1 MYELKNVLEEQRP
14 GNESGMVGLLH
25 KIGIRKADRMVENE
39 KSQAS
44 LTQRESKG
52 FSQAGRF
59 EIRTDLAV
67 EKKEDFTE
75 KARELS
81 GVSMREWYQK
91 ESRVK
96 LTKVEI
102 LNEEGSRAMGKAVG
116 TYITLEAGQMAFK
129 DEDYHRQ
136 VSAELAGQIRD
147 LAGKTGK
154 EVRHLL
160 VVGLGNH
167 LVTPDSL
174 GPQVVGNLNV
184 TRHLDMEYGSGFLK
198 DRGMIAISG
207 MIPGVMA
214 QTGMETAEII
224 RGIVSQTKPDLMI
237 AIDALA
243 ARSVRRLGTTI
254 QLTDT
259 WIHPGSG
266 VGNHRR
272 ALTEETLGIPVL
284 AVGVPTVVGAAAI
297 VQDTVQA
304 MIRVLKND
312 SSTRGAGDYLE
323 SLEAE
328 EQYRLIQE
336 LLEPE
341 FGPFYVTPP
350 DIDETVK
357 AVSYTISEAI
367 LQAFLP

>member
-52 FSQAGRF
+52 FSQEGRF

-116 TYITLEAGQMAFK
+116 TYITLEDGQMAFK

-259 WIHPGSG
+259 GIHPGSG

-367 LQAFLP
+367 HQAFLP